1 MSDNSKYTFEYS
13 NLFGTYHTV
22 ILLNN
27 NRFGMNFTIKHPTD
41 FSNET
46 ALVGYMINNP
56 YSKEYYAEHNIE
68 PEYKSAS
75 VENLSAS
82 CYIVL
87 SDEVYN
93 SIEDIMIRVYEE
105 LCRGFAQY
113 RFGNHLNI
121 EVFFEM

>member
-1 MSDNSKYTFEYS
+1 MSDNSKYTFEYT
-13 NLFGTYHTV
+13 NIFGNYYSV
-22 ILLNN
+22 ALLNN
-27 NRFGMNFTIKHPTD
+27 NRFGMNFTIKNPTD
-41 FSNET
+41 YSDET
-46 ALVGYMINNP
+46 ALVGYMIRNP

-87 SDEVYN
+87 SGDACK

>member
-1 MSDNSKYTFEYS
+1 MSDNSKYTFEHS
-13 NLFGTYHTV
+13 NLFGNYYTV
-22 ILLNN
+22 TLLNN
-27 NRFGMNFTIKHPTD
+27 SSFGMSFTIKHPTD
-41 FSNET
+41 SSEET
-46 ALVGYMINNP
+46 ALIGYIFTNP

-75 VENLSAS
+75 VDNFSAS

-87 SDEVYN
+87 SDEAYN
-93 SIEDIMIRVYEE
+93 NIEDIMIRVYEE

-113 RFGNHLNI
+113 RFGNHINI